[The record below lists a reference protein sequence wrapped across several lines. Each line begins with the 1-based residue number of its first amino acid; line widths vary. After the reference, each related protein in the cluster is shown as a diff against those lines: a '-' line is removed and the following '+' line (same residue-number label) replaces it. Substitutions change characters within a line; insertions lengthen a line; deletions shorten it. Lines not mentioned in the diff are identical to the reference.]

1 VRLLSAPSCALLW
14 VINSASY
21 HHQLNRGFYPEGVT
35 AANASKG
42 INAHLLR
49 AAGCTSLTVMRGGA
63 PHVFRV
69 PAEEPPQ
76 WTQHRAGVAGVKAP
90 TSGEAGKVYQK
101 GPAGPIGPEL
111 TAATF
116 QYLTTHKPEALD
128 SKVEKQFRALG
139 WEIIWTPPYCPKF
152 QLIELVW
159 GIGKQLAGTLYRAG
173 RTREATRRHLR
184 RGWYGGKGKGTARF
198 MPCDVHG
205 CWKTSKR
212 EMGL

>member
-1 VRLLSAPSCALLW
+1 
-14 VINSASY
+14 
-21 HHQLNRGFYPEGVT
+21 
-35 AANASKG
+35 
-42 INAHLLR
+42 
-49 AAGCTSLTVMRGGA
+49 M
-63 PHVFRV
+63 FRV

-76 WTQHRAGVAGVKAP
+76 WAQHRAGVAGVKAP
-90 TSGEAGKVYQK
+90 TSGEADTVYQK
-101 GPAGPIGPEL
+101 GPAGPSGPEL

-128 SKVEKQFRALG
+128 SKVEKQFRAPG

-152 QLIELVW
+152 QPIELVW
-159 GIGKQLAGTLYRAG
+159 GIGKQRAGTLYRAG
-173 RTREATRRHLR
+173 RTKEATRRHLR

>member
-1 VRLLSAPSCALLW
+1 MD
-14 VINSASY
+14 SASY
-21 HHQLNRGFYPEGVT
+21 HQQLNRGFYPKGVT
-35 AANASKG
+35 VANASKG
-42 INAHLLR
+42 INAHVLR
-49 AAGCTSLTVMRGGA
+49 ATGCTSHGDARRGA
-63 PHVFRV
+63 SRV
-69 PAEEPPQ
+69 PGSQ

-90 TSGEAGKVYQK
+90 TSGEAGTVYQK
-101 GPAGPIGPEL
+101 GPAGPSGPEL

-139 WEIIWTPPYCPKF
+139 WEIIWTPPYSPKF
-152 QLIELVW
+152 QPIELVW
-159 GIGKQLAGTLYRAG
+159 GIGKQRAGTLYRAG

-184 RGWYGGKGKGTARF
+184 RGWYGGKGKGAARF

-212 EMGL
+212 KMGL